1 MVKRFLDGS
10 YAAGGQFFVA
20 TTLAKTAAKTAT
32 PSMFNP
38 QMWHGWHLQERGP
51 PSYEVVITAANPMK
65 KTCL

>member
-20 TTLAKTAAKTAT
+20 TTAAKTAAAAT

-38 QMWHGWHLQERGP
+38 QMWRG
-51 PSYEVVITAANPMK
+51 SGTYANWNK
-65 KTCL
+65 KSPTGIVTY